1 MSSPQT
7 QPTGKAGRYQRSV
20 TGLVTSLV
28 VTVIGLGA
36 LLYFTGIF
44 RNDLEIKP
52 EAIDYLETVESA
64 QQAGLV
70 PVYPATLPEGWIATG
85 VEIEPGDDPVFML
98 RMLTDENRFVAVRK
112 EDATIPGMLAA
123 WVDDEAQVADGYT
136 VPDDVQSPVART
148 WKGYTDEGGD
158 TAFGAELGEETLLVF
173 GSAPAEDLQA
183 IIDSLVAT
191 PID

>member
-64 QQAGLV
+64 QQAGLA
-70 PVYPATLPEGWIATG
+70 PVYPATLPDGWIATG

-98 RMLTDENRFVAVRK
+98 RMLTDENRFVAVRQ
-112 EDATIPGMLAA
+112 EDATVPGMLAA
-123 WVDDEAQVADGYT
+123 WVDDEPQVADGHT
-136 VPDDVQSPVART
+136 VPDDVRAPVARS

-158 TAFGAELGEETLLVF
+158 TAYAAELGEETLLVF
-173 GSAPAEDLQA
+173 GSASAEDLQT
-183 IIDSLVAT
+183 IIDSLVTT
-191 PID
+191 PVD